1 VKEEGRGE
9 DCLKKM
15 KSNMGEREEYFRPP
29 HSHACLGFAWMALA
43 DIPKSRLISLGLNSE
58 CSRYTVEFQNFR
70 TPHRCNIKRV
80 HGKYHIT
87 QFKELSSV
95 RIYTAHYR
103 LFRGFWFLLYFFR
116 SS

>member
-1 VKEEGRGE
+1 MKEEGRGE

-70 TPHRCNIKRV
+70 QRLTVLSVIKSPRKV
-80 HGKYHIT
+80 PYNSI
-87 QFKELSSV
+87 
-95 RIYTAHYR
+95 
-103 LFRGFWFLLYFFR
+103 
-116 SS
+116 